1 MSPNY
6 KFTPNQ
12 FVCTEEVEDELNEW
26 KSNTELNL
34 DWNWETNA
42 DFKELKKNCDHRKE
56 YSQMAGSEKRYEDTK
71 HNYDRTWRQV
81 ANLSLG
87 VVVLSL
93 GIMYQF

>member
-12 FVCTEEVEDELNEW
+12 FVCTQEVEDELNEW
-26 KSNTELNL
+26 KE
-34 DWNWETNA
+34 NA
-42 DFKELKKNCDHRKE
+42 DIGLKWDTSDDYKELKKNCDHRRK

>member
-12 FVCTEEVEDELNEW
+12 FVCTEEVEKELNEW
-26 KSNTELNL
+26 KKNTNLNL
-34 DWNWETNA
+34 DWETSNE
-42 DFKELKKNCDHRKE
+42 FKELKKNCDHRKE